1 MSTAAD
7 ILRKGAQHIEDRAA
21 MRDQPQGERSM
32 ARTVSAFN
40 ALTGHNLSERDGWL
54 FMVALK
60 AARACT
66 TSTGVADDYE
76 DLAAYAAL
84 AGESVAEARTSAP
97 APADPATDTWTHP
110 KLPVPFPIP
119 SRTWAAQDADGSW
132 GAYVGKPEKRPASGL
147 EVWWAIGT
155 ANAKQLGDAA
165 PNPNWRDT
173 LICRDEVQL

>member
-32 ARTVSAFN
+32 ARAVGAFN

-60 AARACT
+60 AARACNT
-66 TSTGVADDYE
+66 PTGVADDYE

-84 AGESVAEARTSAP
+84 AGESVAEAGTSAP
-97 APADPATDTWTHP
+97 PDADPMADTWTHP
-110 KLPVPFPIP
+110 SCPVPIP
-119 SRTWAAQDADGSW
+119 SDYEFAAQDPG
-132 GAYVGKPEKRPASGL
+132 GR
-147 EVWWAIGT
+147 WWAYENRPRKGQRCWVYSGEAAVIC
-155 ANAKQLGDAA
+155 KAA
-165 PNPNWRDT
+165 PNLNWCDT
-173 LICRDEVQL
+173 LICRAEVQA